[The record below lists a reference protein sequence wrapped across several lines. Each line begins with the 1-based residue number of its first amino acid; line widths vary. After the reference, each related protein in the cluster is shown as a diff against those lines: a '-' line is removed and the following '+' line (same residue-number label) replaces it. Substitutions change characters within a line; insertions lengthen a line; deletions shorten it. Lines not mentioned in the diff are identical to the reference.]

1 MATIAET
8 APPPPDLDPA
18 LVFDFDLYDDRRFVT
33 SGGIFEAMGDLRDKA
48 PDVFW
53 STSLGGFWVIQG
65 YNAIVEAAKRGDLF
79 TSSRMGI
86 PPTTDDGRQRRRLA
100 PLNYDPPD
108 HAALRSPLNP
118 MFTPAAM
125 NKWSGHIRKLA
136 VELIEKVR
144 PNGQADMFDEVTEQ
158 LPVLIFID
166 LMGLKRSDYRFY
178 RALAKA
184 AVASQDRDERYD
196 AMLQAYQLLK
206 AEIEER
212 RAAPKDDLI
221 TRLLDLEVEG
231 KPITD
236 ELALAYLELLF
247 IAGLDTVANAMTFAV
262 RYLAM
267 DQALQQRLRDDPAK
281 IPHAM
286 EELLRRRAVA
296 PVMRTV
302 TRDET
307 WRGFTF
313 RAGDPVLLNYS
324 AANLDERMF
333 EHGREVD
340 IDRERINHVAFG
352 AGHHRCLGRN
362 LARIEIVIFFE
373 ELLSRLPTFRLAPG
387 EEIPMRGGSV
397 MSIGRLPLVWDAA

>member
-1 MATIAET
+1 MATIARQ
-8 APPPPDLDPA
+8 AIPAGIDPA
-18 LVFDFDLYDDRRFVT
+18 LVIDFDFYNDPRFV
-33 SGGIFEAMGDLRDKA
+33 SAGGVFEAMGELRDQA

-53 STSLGGFWVIQG
+53 STALGGYWVVQG
-65 YNAIVEAAKRGDLF
+65 YDAIVEAAKRGDLF
-79 TSSRMGI
+79 TSSKMGI
-86 PPTTDDGRQRRRLA
+86 PPVADDGRHRRRLA
-100 PLNYDPPD
+100 PLNFDPPE
-108 HAALRSPLNP
+108 HAPLRSPLNS

-125 NKWSGHIRKLA
+125 HTRAGQIRNLA
-136 VELIEKVR
+136 AELIEKVR
-144 PNGQADMFDEVTEQ
+144 PRGQAEIFDEVTEQ

-166 LMGLKRSDYRFY
+166 IMGLNREDYRFY

-184 AVASQDRDERYD
+184 AVAEQDRDVRYD
-196 AMLQAYQLLK
+196 ALLK
-206 AEIEER
+206 AYELLKGEIAIR
-212 RAAPKDDLI
+212 RANPRDDLI
-221 TRLLDLEVEG
+221 SRLLELEVHG
-231 KPITD
+231 APITD
-236 ELALAYLELLF
+236 ELALSYLELLF

-262 RYLAM
+262 RYLAI
-267 DQALQQRLRDDPAK
+267 DQALQQRLRDEPGK

-286 EELLRRRAVA
+286 EELLRRHAVA
-296 PVMRTV
+296 PVQRTV

-307 WRGFTF
+307 WRGFNL

-373 ELLSRLPTFRLAPG
+373 ELLSRLPTFRLAPDA
-387 EEIPMRGGSV
+387 EVPMRGGAV
-397 MSIGRLPLVWDAA
+397 MSITRLPLVWDAP